1 MSLCT
6 HNGTR
11 HRCRLHHLLVY
22 KFWDANIKF
31 MGLMVHCLGRLPTD
45 LERSYYIYILDFGWQ
60 EPLGNSLRQNF
71 TRMASLAAQ
80 NDAVVIAGT
89 DPEVFTKEV
98 ISFHSNSE
106 LLSYS
111 HINGRIADDLLPA
124 ILITTSH
131 PREFQGLN
139 ESESICRKIPI
150 DSELDRLL
158 LIPIRNFC
166 KSSTDVIQLV
176 ERIFRDIREQKRLS
190 EFSVREIMHRDKY
203 KIPTDAL
210 ILQPN
215 NNGIGVDLEE
225 SLSYPLT
232 AYITNNI
239 TNVIDTGGGSV
250 IGGSV
255 ITGKDFIGRDKNET
269 KLNSDVL

>member
-1 MSLCT
+1 
-6 HNGTR
+6 
-11 HRCRLHHLLVY
+11 
-22 KFWDANIKF
+22 

-45 LERSYYIYILDFGWQ
+45 LTRSYYIYILDFGWQ
-60 EPLGNSLRQNF
+60 EPLGDSLRQNF

-89 DPEVFTKEV
+89 DPETFTKEV

-131 PREFQGLN
+131 PREFQVLN
-139 ESESICRKIPI
+139 ESETIRRKIPA

-158 LIPIRNFC
+158 LVPIRDFC
-166 KSSTDVIQLV
+166 KSPTDVIQLI
-176 ERIFRDIREQKRLS
+176 EKIFRDIREQKRLS
-190 EFSVREIMHRDKY
+190 EFSIREIMRQDKRTTL
-203 KIPTDAL
+203 TDTL

-215 NNGIGVDLEE
+215 LSGVGIDLKEFFIY
-225 SLSYPLT
+225 SPT

-239 TNVIDTGGGSV
+239 TNIIDSGGGTV

-255 ITGKDFIGRDKNET
+255 IAGKDFIGRDQEDVKP
-269 KLNSDVL
+269 NSD